1 MIKRRLKDL
10 KNGEAIAIKIKKGK
24 YKNKYLIL
32 ICCKESPEEERDFY
46 FRAKLSKKLPITAE
60 EVNKLPFIKV
70 GVIHFIER
78 YFPASGVETY
88 EELEKRKRHYVYY
101 PDKYNYLYMYY
112 FILVFKKGD
121 NLNDIIYLNIQ
132 GVERPADEYVNDRKL
147 SNSEMMLFSE
157 LETSLINCYEDY
169 NKRKSYI
176 YTKWGQEQY
185 KRSAIESVVA
195 KKCCDKM
202 MQEKK
207 ISNHNSQNTQ

>member
-1 MIKRRLKDL
+1 MMKRRLKDL

-88 EELEKRKRHYVYY
+88 EELEKRKKHYVYY
-101 PDKYNYLYMYY
+101 PDEYNYLYVYY
-112 FILVFKKGD
+112 FTLLFEKGD
-121 NLNDIIYLNIQ
+121 NLDDIIYLNIYN
-132 GVERPADEYVNDRKL
+132 VERPTDEYVND
-147 SNSEMMLFSE
+147 S
-157 LETSLINCYEDY
+157 
-169 NKRKSYI
+169 KSYYGEI
-176 YTKWGQEQY
+176 ILFNRLEEDLIEYYENYNLKKAHKYTKVGQQRYEQNAKAFVEGL
-185 KRSAIESVVA
+185 KR
-195 KKCCDKM
+195 
-202 MQEKK
+202 
-207 ISNHNSQNTQ
+207 

>member
-24 YKNKYLIL
+24 YKNKYLVL

-88 EELEKRKRHYVYY
+88 EELEKRKKHYVYY
-101 PDKYNYLYMYY
+101 PDEYNYLYVYY
-112 FILVFKKGD
+112 FTLLFEKGD
-121 NLNDIIYLNIQ
+121 NLDDIIYLNIYN
-132 GVERPADEYVNDRKL
+132 VERPTDEYVND
-147 SNSEMMLFSE
+147 S
-157 LETSLINCYEDY
+157 
-169 NKRKSYI
+169 KSYYGEI
-176 YTKWGQEQY
+176 ILFNRLEEDLIEYYENYNLKKAHKYTKVGQQRYEQNAKAFVEGL
-185 KRSAIESVVA
+185 KR
-195 KKCCDKM
+195 
-202 MQEKK
+202 
-207 ISNHNSQNTQ
+207 